1 MNATELARK
10 LNTSMQKVRWLIYT
24 GQIDAKKVNR
34 VWSVDEGSVRAF
46 RRRNAKAIERLK
58 TEYVSLYWAGISVK
72 RLQERARDDFKTA
85 GIVCHLDGFAE
96 QTIYESIM
104 EGRNGSHRH
113 TG

>member
-34 VWSVDEGSVRAF
+34 VWSVDEGSARAF

-58 TEYVSLYWAGISVK
+58 SEYVSLYWAGISVK
-72 RLQERARDDFKTA
+72 RLQK
-85 GIVCHLDGFAE
+85 
-96 QTIYESIM
+96 
-104 EGRNGSHRH
+104 
-113 TG
+113 